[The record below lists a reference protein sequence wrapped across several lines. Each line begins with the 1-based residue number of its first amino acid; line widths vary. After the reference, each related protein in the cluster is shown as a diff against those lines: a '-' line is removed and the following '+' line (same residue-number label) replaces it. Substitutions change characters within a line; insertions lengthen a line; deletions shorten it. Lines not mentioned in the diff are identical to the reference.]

1 MDWREIRS
9 KFIYK
14 YKIHML
20 LLNTNIIPYIQS
32 AISSISPVLPVFI
45 MNTWIAP
52 HGATDLIH
60 AFHYNTT
67 NILTTS
73 YYSTL
78 ALGGLCHVLHQDV
91 IFYGIFGI
99 CSFFHFYEDW
109 KLLKNPIAAFA
120 LTGAIMTTFVN
131 SSWLP
136 FYLYMTFHHVPFHYI
151 QVWDI
156 LCKYK
161 IPTVLLLSSTA
172 FTMYFFTHLTG
183 VLQPSVTDY
192 SISLTKSLMEIDG
205 LGIWISSI
213 IIGHIVY
220 GIRFNRIQST
230 SIDST
235 FHEKKSK
242 SPFF

>member
-1 MDWREIRS
+1 
-9 KFIYK
+9 
-14 YKIHML
+14 ML
-20 LLNTNIIPYIQS
+20 LFNNNILPFIQS
-32 AISSISPVLPVFI
+32 TISSITPVLPVFI

-67 NILTTS
+67 NILTSS

-78 ALGGLCHVLHQDV
+78 ALGGLCHALHQDPF
-91 IFYGIFGI
+91 FYGIFGL

-109 KLLKNPIAAFA
+109 KLLKNPIAAFI
-120 LTGAIMTTFVN
+120 LTSAIMTSFVK
-131 SSWLP
+131 SSWIP

-161 IPTVLLLSSTA
+161 IPSVLLLSSTA
-172 FTMYFFTHLTG
+172 FTMYLFTDLTG
-183 VLQPSVTDY
+183 VLQPSVSDY
-192 SISLTKSLMEIDG
+192 SVSLTKSLMKIDG

-220 GIRFNRIQST
+220 GIRFTISRST

-235 FHEKKSK
+235 FHGKKTR